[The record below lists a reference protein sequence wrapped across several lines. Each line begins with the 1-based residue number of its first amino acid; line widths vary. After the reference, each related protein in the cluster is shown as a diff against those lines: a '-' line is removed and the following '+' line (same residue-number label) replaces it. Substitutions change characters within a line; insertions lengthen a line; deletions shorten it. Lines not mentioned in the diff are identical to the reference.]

1 MFASIIKTPPVI
13 AGWAG
18 APPFLAGE
26 KAVDVEDNDNESVDV
41 DVEED

>member
-1 MFASIIKTPPVI
+1 MFASIIKTPPVT

-18 APPFLAGE
+18 APPFLVGE
-26 KAVDVEDNDNESVDV
+26 KAVDVKDDESG